1 MQMLKKLLSD
11 MINVTK
17 NAFLSLSRAPANH
30 SFTFNLR
37 TILIRVEAPG
47 VSL

>member
-17 NAFLSLSRAPANH
+17 NALLSLSRAPANH
-30 SFTFNLR
+30 SFTFNLS
-37 TILIRVEAPG
+37 TILTRVEAQG